1 MAYIYHIIDHMSDSK
16 DLIGSF
22 ATYEDAEVSRQAY
35 ACANIEKTWDG
46 RPTCQ
51 MHYGD
56 SAPALGSFV
65 VIFGKQFEV
74 VELKK
79 GYFLNE
85 DEKNIPAI
93 WATMAQVI

>member
-16 DLIGSF
+16 DLIGNF
-22 ATYEDAEVSRQAY
+22 ATYDDAEKSRINY
-35 ACANIEKTWDG
+35 TCANIEKTWDG

-65 VIFGKQFEV
+65 VIFGKEFEV

-85 DEKNIPAI
+85 NEKNITVI